1 MAVLSDA
8 LDRAAVELALRKYDR
23 FIIASD
29 HGASRLAVISNI
41 EEKYETDTRGEHS
54 GRCCKKFDNY
64 DLKFSTEENG
74 FIVLANYG
82 RFRGSR
88 AANVEVHGGASLEEV
103 VVPVI
108 ELTLADSLMQVAL
121 SDKNIV
127 SDYKDG
133 ASILLYVN
141 KPIKQVISLVVEGE
155 RYFGEKVD
163 ENHYRINVANMKRAK
178 TYSADVYVG
187 ESLITRIDVTT
198 KGKSAS
204 VNSDFDDLF

>member
-1 MAVLSDA
+1 MFTATIKPRA
-8 LDRAAVELALRKYDR
+8 LAPST
-23 FIIASD
+23 I
-29 HGASRLAVISNI
+29 N
-41 EEKYETDTRGEHS
+41 
-54 GRCCKKFDNY
+54 DNY

-108 ELTLADSLMQVAL
+108 ELTLADSSMQVAL

-133 ASILLYVN
+133 ASILL
-141 KPIKQVISLVVEGE
+141 L
-155 RYFGEKVD
+155 
-163 ENHYRINVANMKRAK
+163 
-178 TYSADVYVG
+178 
-187 ESLITRIDVTT
+187 
-198 KGKSAS
+198 
-204 VNSDFDDLF
+204 

>member
-1 MAVLSDA
+1 M
-8 LDRAAVELALRKYDR
+8 
-23 FIIASD
+23 
-29 HGASRLAVISNI
+29 
-41 EEKYETDTRGEHS
+41 
-54 GRCCKKFDNY
+54 
-64 DLKFSTEENG
+64 KFSTEENG

-108 ELTLADSLMQVAL
+108 ELTLADSSMQVAL

-155 RYFGEKVD
+155 RYFGEKW
-163 ENHYRINVANMKRAK
+163 MKI
-178 TYSADVYVG
+178 
-187 ESLITRIDVTT
+187 ITELMLQI
-198 KGKSAS
+198 
-204 VNSDFDDLF
+204 